1 MGKYL
6 LEVTDNAT
14 RAQTKGGP
22 GGGARPFKDETQG
35 HRALQSSAVR
45 QTLVGDGRVL
55 ALRSFKPSR
64 ELPLV
69 TMASKP
75 SGSAL
80 QSLAVHSFAGLSA
93 PSPAFFGPFDVV
105 LPVGLPTALFSLSLQ
120 LLVQVTRICEL
131 LLHLLITMT
140 QTRSHSQGS
149 FLSCRFGFSTTRR
162 PMNVPLLASQAQH
175 LKSDASAAGHTPA
188 CRFGPGALFWT
199 QSFLSPST
207 SLCAVDFK

>member
-14 RAQTKGGP
+14 RAQTKGRP

-105 LPVGLPTALFSLSLQ
+105 LPVGQPTALFSLSLNS
-120 LLVQVTRICEL
+120 LSRSPASVSFCCICSS
-131 LLHLLITMT
+131 
-140 QTRSHSQGS
+140 R
-149 FLSCRFGFSTTRR
+149 
-162 PMNVPLLASQAQH
+162 
-175 LKSDASAAGHTPA
+175 
-188 CRFGPGALFWT
+188 
-199 QSFLSPST
+199 
-207 SLCAVDFK
+207 